1 MKKGSFKFLLVM
13 CVAIVG
19 YAIGLQAQRPYGPK
33 SPTGLSDFVY
43 TMQNDQQVSD
53 RILEFDLYLQDA
65 DATEPFEL
73 AIIQAGI
80 TLNPNIYNGGTVTIA
95 IVPGTSQLVAAQQPT
110 SVVWSQAQN
119 CIKLTPRSGP
129 GSGNGTII
137 STTAPGTRICR
148 LRITN
153 SEAFTANST
162 ADLTF
167 SFTTSPYPTK
177 VFQYIGGVNTQ
188 VTCNATN
195 TFSQLANIVLNPSA
209 PPAAYNV
216 TGSGEYCQG
225 GPGLEVGL
233 DGSETGVTYT
243 LYKNTVAQVPTVA
256 GTGAAISFGLQTA
269 GTYTVEGTNAS
280 GTTPMAGSAVIAET
294 AAVPVSVTIGANPG
308 TSVSTGTSVTFTAT
322 PVNGGSPSYQWYV
335 NSTPAGAN
343 QGTYAYVPSNGDQI
357 YVVMTSSLGC
367 VTGNPATSNTL
378 TMTVTTPDPF
388 SSTWTGGGNDHSW
401 TNPANWDNGVPG
413 PSTDVTIP
421 GGLGAN
427 YPTLAS
433 AATCSGITIEDGAS
447 FIGSEYLTTTLA
459 LVKRNIV
466 NPDFHFIASPVTGT
480 TFGSVFPLNQMAVW
494 VREYDEPSG
503 NWANK
508 LIADP
513 MSPGKGYTVQMTDPQ
528 TALFTGQLNAA
539 PMVST
544 LSRLNASG
552 DPGRTGWNLLGNPFT
567 SAIDWDLVDHS
578 QADGSVYVWSGAQYI
593 AWNGTVGGLANGII
607 PPQNAFF
614 VKTPVHG
621 NTLTIPLTARVHDAT
636 GFYKGSATV
645 DQMISLMVSGNGYTD
660 EMFVHFNALA
670 TPGFDPAY
678 DAYKLFG
685 QEGAPQ
691 VYSLAGGLELN
702 INELPFA
709 IGNKTIAVG
718 FKNTVTGNY
727 TISAQGMD
735 SFDASIPITLED
747 LKSGGLI
754 DLRATPQYTFAYT
767 TGDPEHRFNL
777 NFDKFVGMDKTTE
790 PAFGIYAYGKTI
802 VVQNAQGCSGQVWV
816 YDMTGRLI
824 MQAQLDAKTE
834 VRVPLQAAPG
844 AYLVVVASDR
854 KVETRKVVIN

>member
-1 MKKGSFKFLLVM
+1 MKKGFFKFLFVM
-13 CVAIVG
+13 SVALLG
-19 YAIGLQAQRPYGPK
+19 YASGLAAQRPYGPT
-33 SPTGLSDFVY
+33 SPTGLSDIVY
-43 TMQNDQQVSD
+43 TMQNDEQVSD

-65 DATEPFEL
+65 DANEPFEL

-80 TLNPNIYNGGTVTIA
+80 TLNPNIYNGGTVSISILA
-95 IVPGTSQLVAAQQPT
+95 GTSQLVAAQQPT

-129 GSGNGTII
+129 GAGNGTII

-167 SFTTSPYPTK
+167 SFTTVPYPTK

-188 VTCNATN
+188 VTSNSTN
-195 TFSQLANIVLNPSA
+195 TYSQLSNVVLNPST

-216 TGSGEYCQG
+216 TGSGNYCQG
-225 GPGLEVGL
+225 GAGLEVGL

-280 GTTPMAGSAVIAET
+280 GTSPMSGSAVVAET
-294 AAVPVSVTIGANPG
+294 PAVPVSVSITANPG
-308 TSVSTGTSVTFTAT
+308 TNVNTGTSVTYTAT
-322 PVNGGSPSYQWYV
+322 PVNGGTPAYQWYV
-335 NSTPAGAN
+335 NSAPAGSN
-343 QGTYAYVPSNGDQI
+343 QGTYTYVPANGDQV
-357 YVVMTSSLGC
+357 YVVMTSSLEC

-388 SSTWTGGGNDHSW
+388 TSTWTGGGNDHMW
-401 TNPANWDNGVPG
+401 GNPANWDNGVPG
-413 PSTDVTIP
+413 AITDVTIP
-421 GGLGAN
+421 GGLGTN
-427 YPTLAS
+427 YPTLSS

-447 FIGSEYLTTTLA
+447 FIGSEYLTTTVA

-466 NPDFHFIASPVTGT
+466 NSDFHFISTPVTGT
-480 TFGSVFPLNQMAVW
+480 TFGSVFPLNQQQVW
-494 VREYDEPSG
+494 VREYDEPTG
-503 NWANK
+503 NWVNK

-513 MSPGKGYTVQMTDPQ
+513 MVTGKGYTVQMTSPQ

-552 DPGRTGWNLLGNPFT
+552 DPGRTGWNLLGNPYT
-567 SAIDWDLVDHS
+567 SAIDWDLTDHS
-578 QADGSVYVWSGAQYI
+578 QADGAVYVWSGTQYI

-607 PPQNAFF
+607 PAQNAFF
-614 VKTPVHG
+614 VKTPAHG

-636 GFYKGSATV
+636 GFYKGSASV

-660 EMFVHFNALA
+660 EMFVHFNAQA
-670 TPGFDPAY
+670 TSGFDPAY

-691 VYSLAGGLELN
+691 IYSLSGGLELN
-702 INELPFA
+702 INELPFT

-718 FKNTVTGNY
+718 FKNTVSGSY
-727 TISAQGMD
+727 TLLAEGMD
-735 SFDASIPITLED
+735 SFDASVPITLED
-747 LKSGGLI
+747 LKTELLT
-754 DLRATPQYTFAYT
+754 DLRANPDYTFAYAA
-767 TGDPEHRFNL
+767 GDPEHRFNL
-777 NFDKFVGMDKTTE
+777 HFDKYVGMDKTTE
-790 PAFGIYAYGKTI
+790 ANIAVYAIGKTI
-802 VVQNAQGCSGQVWV
+802 VLGNPRGLYGQAWV
-816 YDMTGRLI
+816 YDMTGRLLL
-824 MQAQLDAKTE
+824 QGQLDGSQE
-834 VRVPLQAAPG
+834 VRIPTQFSPG
-844 AYLVVVASDR
+844 VYLVMVTTDR
-854 KVETRKVVIN
+854 GVTSRKLTIQ